1 MNYSAQP
8 IWNQQ
13 QQHATFKV
21 TPITFPPKINA
32 WFELDHAYI
41 FHVPSCGMSHHDSHS
56 FK

>member
-21 TPITFPPKINA
+21 TPITFPPKFNA
-32 WFELDHAYI
+32 WFELEQVVLTTPTYLCTFVWHE
-41 FHVPSCGMSHHDSHS
+41 PS
-56 FK
+56 